1 MNFFRRHN
9 AARPEP
15 PDLAGIEAV
24 WFDLDGTLVQ
34 VDMQVFVPAYL
45 QRLSARLA
53 ALADPRTTARILREA
68 VMQILLT
75 PAGEQ
80 TLEELLL
87 DSLQERLGIHPDQY
101 RQGLAAFCREDLA
114 ELSPL
119 VKAHLRTREL
129 LEACLARGWRL
140 VLATNPIFP
149 RAVIE
154 ARLAWGGLADLPFE
168 IITSYET
175 ARCCKPHLAYFQGLL
190 DALELPPDACLMV
203 GNDTQHDLAASRAGV
218 PTCLLTTWRIERP
231 GERFAANWEGDHEDF
246 LSLLRTGLPGAV
258 YNDST
263 D

>member
-53 ALADPRTTARILREA
+53 ALADPRMTARILREA
-68 VMQILLT
+68 VMQILLA

-87 DSLQERLGIHPDQY
+87 DSLQDRLGIHPDQY

-190 DALELPPDACLMV
+190 DALELPPDGRQRHPA
-203 GNDTQHDLAASRAGV
+203 
-218 PTCLLTTWRIERP
+218 RP
-231 GERFAANWEGDHEDF
+231 GGQPGRSADLPVDHLAHRAAGRA
-246 LSLLRTGLPGAV
+246 LRGELGGGSRGFPLPAP
-258 YNDST
+258 YRPARSRL
-263 D
+263 